1 MSHAVTVS
9 PQSTS
14 SFERSV
20 QSLRSSGMVRLDD
33 VEAAALAAAIDGV
46 VAESV
51 ELFGSRTDPASRG
64 GDIDVFILTSAPRF
78 ETARRVSSRFFMHCE
93 ERIDVSEASG
103 RSGPSGS
110 AARCGSRATPAGA
123 RS

>member
-1 MSHAVTVS
+1 MSHAVTVA
-9 PQSTS
+9 PQSAS

-20 QSLRSSGMVRLDD
+20 QSLRAAGMVRLDD
-33 VEAAALAAAIDGV
+33 VEAAALAAAVDGV

-64 GDIDVFILTSAPRF
+64 GDIDVLILTTAPRF

-93 ERIDVSEASG
+93 ERIDVVVLDPKRLTAAEEAFL
-103 RSGPSGS
+103 RSLRRVKIS
-110 AARCGSRATPAGA
+110 
-123 RS
+123 